1 MDTNKVVIWI
11 CIGLIILLTLI
22 FFFYFVRRTD
32 GIVNF
37 IIYILFPIFVISFLL
52 GMALILQLIVKLNE
66 KLDNNLKNFDG
77 INKKIDVNNVAIKE
91 SIDNIDGFLKIVDD
105 TLILQEVDSHGHTSD
120 YRYNPKTFDPI
131 TEIPEDTNKDLEEL
145 NENQKDIAI
154 EIKEISED
162 AKIIPETSPENKE
175 ESVK

>member
-11 CIGLIILLTLI
+11 CIGLLILITLI

-32 GIVNF
+32 GVVNF

-77 INKKIDVNNVAIKE
+77 INKKIDINNVAIKG
-91 SIDNIDGFLKIVDD
+91 SLDNIDHFLNVIDD
-105 TLILQEVDSHGHTSD
+105 SLLLQEVDSNGNVSE
-120 YRYNPKTFDPI
+120 YRYNSKTFDPI
-131 TEIPEDTNKDLEEL
+131 EEIPEDTNKEVKDI
-145 NENQKDIAI
+145 NENQKDVAI
-154 EIKEISED
+154 EIKEIPED
-162 AKIIPETSPENKE
+162 AKIIPETSVENKE
-175 ESVK
+175 EPVK